1 MPPNWRPA
9 LLSPAT
15 SPAPY
20 TTSPLKPLTTGEIY
34 LTVLSMRLALL
45 PVVAIRFLVSPAV
58 PEPKGSIAATARY
71 CGVYWRPSSKV
82 PLLLCKPTYAWRPN
96 SKPPCQVEPVSPWK
110 PFSSRKMADV
120 PPPRSSLPLK
130 PRREPDSTPL
140 VSLLVVAMP
149 PLSRTSAISK
159 MPYTVTFDCAAAVPA
174 VAPSTSAS
182 IVFFIFYPQLNR
194 LEKTGAAGAQLS
206 HPVVH
211 ALHQVPKPP
220 PPGVSIANTSPAC
233 MSVVWVAPKV
243 SSVPSPR
250 STQLRPSAPGCAPC
264 TPNGAMRRW
273 PARMLAVIAA
283 RKRMR
288 RSAPS
293 PPRCAPLP
301 PLPLRIAW
309 VSTSTGKRHS
319 STSGSVMRELVIW
332 VCTAAVP
339 SKPGPGPEPPAMVS

>member
-1 MPPNWRPA
+1 MPPSWRPA

-20 TTSPLKPLTTGEIY
+20 TTSPLKPLTTGEMY

-96 SKPPCQVEPVSPWK
+96 SRPPCPVVPVSPWK

-120 PPPRSSLPLK
+120 PPPKSSLPLK

-149 PLSRTSAISK
+149 PLSRTSAMSK

-174 VAPSTSAS
+174 EAPNKSAS
-182 IVFFIFYPQLNR
+182 IVFFIILSPVEQARNEGCDRSPAIAPFTASATSDASGAETAACRCFYRKPWKR
-194 LEKTGAAGAQLS
+194 PAADD
-206 HPVVH
+206 
-211 ALHQVPKPP
+211 LHQR
-220 PPGVSIANTSPAC
+220 ADL
-233 MSVVWVAPKV
+233 VAD
-243 SSVPSPR
+243 R
-250 STQLRPSAPGCAPC
+250 DLRKAGG
-264 TPNGAMRRW
+264 NGQRLQ
-273 PARMLAVIAA
+273 MLYQ
-283 RKRMR
+283 
-288 RSAPS
+288 
-293 PPRCAPLP
+293 
-301 PLPLRIAW
+301 AW
-309 VSTSTGKRHS
+309 IVQVHGRT
-319 STSGSVMRELVIW
+319 V
-332 VCTAAVP
+332 
-339 SKPGPGPEPPAMVS
+339 